1 MHATPAKP
9 ITPLPQRDL
18 GRAGLRVSALGLGC
32 MGMSEFYG
40 STDDTESIATLH
52 RALDLGMNFLDTAD
66 IYGCGRNE
74 ELVGRALRGRR
85 DQAVVATKFGNVRD
99 KDGRWLGVNG
109 RPEYI
114 FQACD
119 ASLRRLSVAHID
131 LYYQHRVDD
140 KVPIEETV
148 GAMAQLV
155 DQGKVRYLGLSE
167 AGVPTLRRAAAVHP
181 ITALQTEYSLWC
193 RDPEA
198 EILPACRE
206 LGIGFVAYSPLGRGF
221 LTGRIR
227 SLNDLEAGDFRRNN
241 PRFQGENLGRNLAI
255 VERISQIAAE
265 KQCTPAQLAL
275 AWLLARGDDIVPIAG
290 TRRRKYLDENTAALN
305 VTLTPA
311 DMARLD
317 QAAPVGVTAG
327 ERYSPQAMK
336 RLNL

>member
-9 ITPLPQRDL
+9 HVPFPQRAL
-18 GRAGLRVSALGLGC
+18 GRTGLRVSALGLGC

-40 STDDTESIATLH
+40 TTDDAESIATLH
-52 RALDLGMNFLDTAD
+52 RALDLGMSFLDTAD

-74 ELVGRALRGRR
+74 ELIGKALRGRR
-85 DQAVVATKFGNVRD
+85 DQAVLATKFGNVRD
-99 KDGRWLGVNG
+99 KDGGWMGVNG
-109 RPEYI
+109 RPEYVL
-114 FQACD
+114 QCCD
-119 ASLRRLSVAHID
+119 VSLRRMGVAHID

-140 KVPIEETV
+140 KVPIEETI

-155 DQGKVRYLGLSE
+155 QQGKVRYLGLSE

-181 ITALQTEYSLWC
+181 IAALQTEYSLWC
-193 RDPEA
+193 REPEA
-198 EILPACRE
+198 EILPVCRE

-227 SLNDLEAGDFRRNN
+227 KLDDLEAGDFRRNN

-255 VERISQIAAE
+255 VERIAQVAAE

-275 AWLLARGDDIVPIAG
+275 AWLLALGDDIVPIAG
-290 TRRRKYLDENTAALN
+290 TRRRKYLDENAAAVN

-327 ERYSPQAMK
+327 ERYSPEAMK

>member
-9 ITPLPQRDL
+9 LTPIPQRDL
-18 GRAGLRVSALGLGC
+18 GRTGLRVSALGLGC

-40 STDDTESIATLH
+40 STDDAESIATLH
-52 RALDLGMNFLDTAD
+52 RALDVGMNFLDTAD

-85 DQAVVATKFGNVRD
+85 DQAVLATKFGNVRD
-99 KDGRWLGVNG
+99 SDGRWLGVNG

-119 ASLRRLSVAHID
+119 ASLRRLGVAHID

-140 KVPIEETV
+140 KVPIEDTV
-148 GAMAQLV
+148 GALAQLV
-155 DQGKVRYLGLSE
+155 QQGKVRYIGLSE

-181 ITALQTEYSLWC
+181 IAALQTEYSLWC
-193 RDPEA
+193 REPEA

-227 SLNDLEAGDFRRNN
+227 SLDDLEAGDFRRNN
-241 PRFQGENLGRNLAI
+241 PRFQGENLERNLAI

-275 AWLLARGDDIVPIAG
+275 AWLLALGDDIVPIAG
-290 TRRRKYLDENTAALN
+290 TRRRKYLDENTAALS